1 MYSYYNENPKG
12 KNTGDCTVRAI
23 SKATGKDWGE
33 TYLRLCIQGYLDGD
47 MPSANACWGRY
58 LRSIGYRRYI
68 VPDTC
73 PDCYTVG
80 QFAEDH
86 PVGNYILALSGHVVC
101 VQMARSG
108 TAGTAATRT
117 YCITGL
123 RRTDYG
129 LHTLRMAEPLL
140 STPNAG

>member
-1 MYSYYNENPKG
+1 MFEYFNQNPCG
-12 KNTGDCTVRAI
+12 KNVGDCTVRAI

-58 LRSIGYRRYI
+58 LHSIGYKRYI

-80 QFAEDH
+80 QF
-86 PVGNYILALSGHVVC
+86 
-101 VQMARSG
+101 
-108 TAGTAATRT
+108 
-117 YCITGL
+117 
-123 RRTDYG
+123 
-129 LHTLRMAEPLL
+129 
-140 STPNAG
+140 